1 MTDLR
6 EHWGDTLRTIACL
19 GVIMIHTVSPI
30 VTDFEQSERVVWTI
44 SNLINSTLRFCVPI
58 FLMLTGAFVL
68 PKEMPYLTFLKKRLD
83 KILLPFLFWS
93 LVYIAYEIIRKWSP
107 EEVKDIRKV
116 GQHVISEVFHGASFH
131 FWYIYVIIGI
141 YLFIPIIGAWARR
154 AEFKELYIF
163 LGIWYIISFGN
174 FPPFDRIDSEL
185 DLTNFSGYLGFLI
198 LGFTLSR
205 LPVNRSQW
213 PIFLLM
219 MIAGSLITT
228 IASHWLTLSKGA
240 FLDTYYFYLT
250 PNVILASAGMFMLL
264 RHRNIQWTP
273 WNRFAAVIGKHSY
286 GIYLAHILFLS
297 ILSKIGINWR
307 MSHPA
312 IGIAVTF
319 ILASLLS
326 LITVKAIARLPFG
339 SKISG

>member
-1 MTDLR
+1 MTNLR

-30 VTDFEQSERVVWTI
+30 VTDFEHSERTIWSI

-68 PKEMPYLTFLKKRLD
+68 PREMPYLSFLKKRLD
-83 KILLPFLFWS
+83 KILLPFLFWT
-93 LVYIAYEIIRKWSP
+93 LVYIVYEIIRKWSP
-107 EEVKDIRKV
+107 EDARDIQKIGRHIV
-116 GQHVISEVFHGASFH
+116 SELFHGASFH
-131 FWYIYVIIGI
+131 FWYIYVIIGL

-154 AEFKELYIF
+154 AELKELFIF

-185 DLTNFSGYLGFLI
+185 DLTNFSGYAGYLV

-205 LPVNRSQW
+205 LPHSPNRW

-219 MIAGSLITT
+219 VITGSLVTA
-228 IASHWLTLSKGA
+228 IASQLLTLSKGT
-240 FLDTYYFYLT
+240 FEDTYYFYLT
-250 PNVILASAGMFMLL
+250 PNVILASAGLFLL
-264 RHRNIQWTP
+264 FRN
-273 WNRFAAVIGKHSY
+273 WNINASGWKKFSAIIGKHSY
-286 GIYLAHILFLS
+286 GMYLAHIFFLS
-297 ILSKIGINWR
+297 LLSKIGINCYF
-307 MSHPA
+307 SHPA
-312 IGIAVTF
+312 IGITVTF

-326 LITVKAIARLPFG
+326 LFAVKAIARLPFG